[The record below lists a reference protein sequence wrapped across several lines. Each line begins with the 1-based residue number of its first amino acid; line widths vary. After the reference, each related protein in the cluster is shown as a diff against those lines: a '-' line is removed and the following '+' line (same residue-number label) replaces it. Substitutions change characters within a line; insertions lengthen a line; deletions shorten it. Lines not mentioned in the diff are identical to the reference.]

1 MNKAN
6 SKVINN
12 KANLFNSKLFFLK
25 CHYPK
30 LSFSSTINNDNDNDN
45 DIILSKYLSKDLL
58 SEINFQTK
66 ENQISNSSS
75 NIKNEVNNYN
85 ISFNFM
91 NQNQNIIKFSSL
103 NDKSNNGSSVQ
114 NKKIKKNKNKNKKNF
129 IEREGDWTCFYCG
142 NLNFSFRKNCNR
154 CCSFRINS
162 EIEHDKYM
170 ENVLYI
176 INENQKKRLLNKVTQ
191 REY

>member
-1 MNKAN
+1 MKNDKISIIIPMYNAEKTIEKCIN
-6 SKVINN
+6 SIRNQSYR
-12 KANLFNSKLFFLK
+12 NLE
-25 CHYPK
+25 
-30 LSFSSTINNDNDNDN
+30 
-45 DIILSKYLSKDLL
+45 IIA
-58 SEINFQTK
+58 
-66 ENQISNSSS
+66 
-75 NIKNEVNNYN
+75 V
-85 ISFNFM
+85 
-91 NQNQNIIKFSSL
+91 

-154 CCSFRINS
+154 CGSFRINS

-176 INENQKKRLLNKVTQ
+176 INENQKKRLLNKVSQ